1 MMSKVSAAV
10 CVLLLAQASI
20 AAAQF
25 PNRPLRLIVPFPP
38 GGGTDILARPLAQK
52 LTERW
57 GQQVIVDNRAGAGGG
72 IGSDLAAKSLPDG
85 YSMVLGTNG
94 THGINQSLYR
104 SMPYDTLKDFTP
116 VTQVAIAPNILVLH
130 PSVAANSVRELIA
143 LAKSKPGALN
153 YASPGN
159 GTPPHLAAEIFKRM
173 AGVDMTHVPYKGA
186 GPAVIDLLGGQMQVM
201 FANAP
206 VVLPH
211 IRAGKLRAL
220 ATTSAQRLS
229 ILTEFPTIAESGLP
243 GYEADTWYGIFAPA
257 RLPADVLKRLNA
269 DFAHVLHLPDI
280 KSLFASQGAEVV
292 GNPAEKFRLIVA
304 DEVAKWARVIKETGI
319 RIE

>member
-1 MMSKVSAAV
+1 MKPAVLIALFFATAVSVGARAENFPVKAV
-10 CVLLLAQASI
+10 
-20 AAAQF
+20 
-25 PNRPLRLIVPFPP
+25 RLIVPFPP

-57 GQQVIVDNRAGAGGG
+57 GQQVIVDNRSGAGGS

-104 SMPYDTLKDFTP
+104 SMPYDTLRDFTP
-116 VTQVAIAPNILVLH
+116 VTLVAIAPNILVLY
-130 PSVAANSVRELIA
+130 PSVAATSVPELIA
-143 LAKSKPGALN
+143 LAKAKPGALN

-173 AGVDMTHVPYKGA
+173 AGVNMTHVPYKGA
-186 GPAVIDLLGGQMQVM
+186 GPAVIDLLAGQMQVM

-220 ATTSAQRLS
+220 ATTSAQRLR

-243 GYEADTWYGIFAPA
+243 GYEADTWYGLFAPA
-257 RLPADVLKRLNA
+257 RLPADILKKLNSDLA
-269 DFAHVLHLPDI
+269 AALSLPDI
-280 KSLFASQGAEVV
+280 KALFASQGAEVV
-292 GNPAEKFRLIVA
+292 GNSAEKFRVVVTA
-304 DEVAKWARVIKETGI
+304 EVAKWARVIKETGI